1 MRYDVQIERDESGAW
16 LARVPSVP
24 GCHTY
29 GRSLRQVR
37 HRIGEALGLWIDDAD
52 QAELAF
58 HYHLPSAIRSELARA
73 RAARQRAAAA
83 GGASVWDSRVLWRTP
98 TKLPSRPGPA
108 EELPGACR
116 RMRSNWRDR
125 GCRQRSS

>member
-1 MRYDVQIERDESGAW
+1 MTYDVQIERDESGAW

-83 GGASVWDSRVLWRTP
+83 QRDAQKVTRTAAQDMSESFGLSLRDAAELLGLSHQRVQQLLASDD
-98 TKLPSRPGPA
+98 PG
-108 EELPGACR
+108 
-116 RMRSNWRDR
+116 
-125 GCRQRSS
+125 